1 MMKTPLIEFHKATI
15 YRGKTKVFD
24 NLTLSISPNEPTVIL
39 GPNGAGKTTLL
50 KVVTRELYP
59 AYRENSW
66 VRILGKE
73 RWNVWALRSQIGL
86 VSHDLQYR
94 YRPLTHGLD
103 VVLSGYLSS
112 IGIHGN
118 LSSKIK
124 PAQRKKARSLMEELD
139 IAQFERTPLR
149 QMSTGQQR
157 RCLLARALVHN
168 PDTLIFDEPTA
179 GLDLAAS
186 FSYLSKIRALVEQGR
201 NIILVTHHI
210 NEIPPY
216 IERVI
221 LLGKGKIFMDGT
233 KDQTLTEKNLSCLYG
248 TGVRIAKIEGYYL
261 VYPPT

>member
-1 MMKTPLIEFHKATI
+1 MMKTPLIDFHKATV
-15 YRGKTKVFD
+15 YRGKTKVFE
-24 NLTLSISPNEPTVIL
+24 NLTLSIIPNEPTVIL

-59 AYRENSW
+59 AYRKNSW

-86 VSHDLQYR
+86 VSHDLQNR

-139 IAQFERTPLR
+139 IAQFERTPLC

-157 RCLLARALVHN
+157 RCLLARALVHD

-186 FSYLSKIRALVEQGR
+186 FGYLSKIRALVEQGR

-210 NEIPPY
+210 NEIPTY

-221 LLGKGKIFMDGT
+221 LLRKGKIFIDGT

-261 VYPPT
+261 AYPPT